1 MEMAKSH
8 TGQGCLFEQDF
19 LRRTLGAIAN
29 APEVALT
36 ELVANA
42 WDAGATKVQ
51 IVVPEEIDEFL
62 VIEDNGTGMT
72 AADFRRKWM
81 TLGYD
86 RIKHQGGWAEF
97 PSDRS
102 HLKRPAYGRNGVGRH
117 GMLCFASEYEVITRR
132 DGTLSTFLVEATSG
146 KDPFR
151 IVKHTIGTDSGH
163 GTVLKAR
170 VTRNL
175 PPVER
180 VTSVLSARFLHDPQF
195 SVSVNGKSVPLA
207 EHQGLVNQKS
217 LKFSNGCTAE
227 AYFVDSTRAART
239 TQYQGVAFWV
249 GGRLVGDPGW
259 AAHGKVFLDGRT
271 RIAKRYTV
279 IVRSDDLFDEVLPDW
294 TGFKKS
300 DRVDALLNV
309 VADYV
314 QEVFGQL
321 SSDRVQETTET
332 VLREHIADIRT
343 LRSSAKIEIEEFV
356 TSVTKSQPTI
366 QSESLSAAVRAVID
380 LEKTRMGS
388 ALLDKI
394 VRLSDEDVAGLD
406 RLLSEWTVRDA
417 ITVLDELDR
426 RLSVIVAIEKL
437 SADSKVDELHA
448 LHPLVT
454 ESRWL
459 FGLDFDTPEFVAN
472 VSLTTAMREIFK
484 KRLIGGEIE
493 NPRKRT
499 DLIVLGD
506 ATVSGVATERI
517 EESRFPT
524 MSQVL
529 LVELKRGGAE
539 ITRENMHQATDYVE
553 DFLRSGL
560 IDGEPQF
567 RVFVVGHTVSDKVEP
582 QRDLGTRARVE
593 VATYGQLIRLANR
606 RLFRLKERL
615 ASRYEQVTGSD
626 MLNRILAEPEQLG
639 FTARP
644 Q

>member
-1 MEMAKSH
+1 MARTS
-8 TGQGCLFEQDF
+8 TIQGCLFEQDF

-29 APEVALT
+29 APDVALT

-42 WDAGATKVQ
+42 WDAGATTVR
-51 IVVPEEIDEFL
+51 IIVPEEIDEFL
-62 VIEDNGTGMT
+62 TIEDDGTGMT
-72 AADFRRKWM
+72 DANFRQKWM

-97 PSDRS
+97 PPELS

-117 GMLCFASEYEVITRR
+117 GMLCFASEYEVRTKR
-132 DGTLSTFLVEATSG
+132 DGEQETYLVEATSG

-151 IVKHTIGTDSGH
+151 IVKHSSRSARGH
-163 GTVLKAR
+163 GTILKTR

-175 PPVER
+175 PAVER

-195 SVSVNGKSVPLA
+195 NVSVNGKSVPLA
-207 EHQGLVNQKS
+207 DHQGLVNQET
-217 LKFSNGCTAE
+217 LTFANGCTAE

-259 AAHGKVFLDGRT
+259 AGRGTIFLDGRT

-294 TGFKKS
+294 TGFKRS
-300 DRVDALLNV
+300 ERVEALFDV
-309 VADYV
+309 VAAYV

-321 SSDRVQETTET
+321 SADRVQETTES
-332 VLREHIADIRT
+332 VLREHISDIRG
-343 LRSSAKIEIEEFV
+343 LRSSAKIELQEFV

-366 QSESLSAAVRAVID
+366 PSESLSAAVRAVID

-394 VRLSDEDVAGLD
+394 VRLSDEDVVGLD

-417 ITVLDELDR
+417 LTVLDELDR
-426 RLSVIVAIEKL
+426 RLSVVDAIGKL
-437 SADSKVDELHA
+437 SGDSKVDELHA

-454 ESRWL
+454 ESRWI
-459 FGLDFDTPEFVAN
+459 FGLEFDTPEFVAN
-472 VSLTTAMREIFK
+472 VSLTTAMREVFK
-484 KRLIGGEIE
+484 KRLVGGEIE
-493 NPRKRT
+493 NPRKRA

-506 ATVSGVATERI
+506 ATVSGVATERV
-517 EESRFPT
+517 EESGLPT
-524 MSQVL
+524 MSEVL
-529 LVELKRGGAE
+529 LVELKRGAAE
-539 ITRENMHQATDYVE
+539 ITRDNLHQATDYVE

-560 IDGEPQF
+560 IEGEPQF
-567 RVFVVGHTVSDKVEP
+567 RVFVVGHMISEKVEP
-582 QRDLGTRARVE
+582 ERKIGTRARVQ
-593 VATYGQLIRLANR
+593 VATYGQLVRLANR

-615 ASRYEQVTGSD
+615 ASRYEHVTGND
-626 MLNRILAEPEQLG
+626 MLNRILAEPEQLRLIS
-639 FTARP
+639 RP